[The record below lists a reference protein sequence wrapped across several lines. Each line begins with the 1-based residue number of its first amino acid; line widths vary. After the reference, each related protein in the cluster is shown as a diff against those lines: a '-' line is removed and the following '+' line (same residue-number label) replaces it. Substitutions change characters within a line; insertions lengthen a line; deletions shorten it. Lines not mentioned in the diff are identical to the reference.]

1 MIPRILE
8 TQIIDNLKKEKIS
21 ILLGARQVG
30 KTTLIKNLVQKVDLK
45 TLWFNGDEPDIR
57 ERLTNVTS
65 TQLRSLIG
73 NYKLVIIDEAQRIQ
87 NIGITLKLIIDQIHG
102 VYVIA
107 SGSSSLELANRINEP
122 LTGRKTEY
130 QLFPISLAELVQHT
144 SEMDEKRLLEHR
156 LIYGYYPE
164 VVTHPGEE
172 KEILSTLASSY
183 LYKDLFNWGDV
194 KKPALLEKLLQ
205 ALALQIGNEVSYH
218 ELGQIV
224 GADNQTIER
233 YIDLLEKTFVIYRL
247 IALSRNLRNELKKAR
262 KIYFVDNGIRNAVIK
277 NFNPPALRQD
287 MGALWENF
295 FISERMKVNHYSR
308 RWLNTWF
315 WRTQSQQEIDY
326 VEESEGKFEVFE
338 IKWNPRKKYRFPRP
352 FLQAYP
358 ENETHLITKENYSDF
373 LL

>member
-1 MIPRILE
+1 MISRVLE
-8 TQIIDNLKKEKIS
+8 TQIRNNLKKGKIN

-30 KTTLIKNLVQKVDLK
+30 KTTLVKRLAQKIELK
-45 TLWFNGDEPDIR
+45 TLWLNGDEPDIR

-73 NYKLVIIDEAQRIQ
+73 KHELIIIDEAQRIE
-87 NIGITLKLIIDQIHG
+87 NIGITLKLIIDQVAD
-102 VYVIA
+102 VYVLA
-107 SGSSSLELANRINEP
+107 TGSSSLELANRINEP
-122 LTGRKTEY
+122 LTGRKIEY
-130 QLFPISLAELVQHT
+130 YLFPMSMAELVQYT
-144 SEMDEKRLLEHR
+144 SETDEKRLLDNR
-156 LIYGYYPE
+156 LIYGHYPE
-164 VVTHPGEE
+164 VITHPGEE
-172 KEILSTLASSY
+172 METLSMLASSY
-183 LYKDLFNWGDV
+183 LYKDLFNWGEI

-205 ALALQIGNEVSYH
+205 ALALQLGNEVSYH
-218 ELGQIV
+218 ELGQTV
-224 GADNQTIER
+224 GADNQTVER

-247 IALSRNLRNELKKAR
+247 TTLSRNLRNELKKSR

-295 FISERMKVNHYSR
+295 FISERMKVNHYAR

-326 VEESEGKFEVFE
+326 IEESEGKFEAYE
-338 IKWNPRKKYRFPRP
+338 IKWNPKKKHRFPRS
-352 FLQAYP
+352 FLEAYP
-358 ENETHLITKENYSDF
+358 ENKTHTVTPENYPEY